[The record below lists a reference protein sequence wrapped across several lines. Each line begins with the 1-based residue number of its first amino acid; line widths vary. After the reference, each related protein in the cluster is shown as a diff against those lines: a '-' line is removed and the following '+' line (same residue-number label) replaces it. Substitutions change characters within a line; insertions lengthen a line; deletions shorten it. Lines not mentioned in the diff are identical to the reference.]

1 MRRDIY
7 KSKKTKRTEITSWVM
22 IVVVMLALLSPF
34 IYHKFLVRDSVTEY
48 KELWVISKGAARKS
62 DNSYNMKKKHY
73 SGASRTKTMY
83 YVRVNTSELD
93 CGDET
98 MDVEVSSDIYNS
110 VVTDEYHE
118 FKVITDTTVTGKK
131 RVEIYY

>member
-1 MRRDIY
+1 M
-7 KSKKTKRTEITSWVM
+7 K
-22 IVVVMLALLSPF
+22 IVQDCGGDVSTIVTFHLSQIF
-34 IYHKFLVRDSVTEY
+34 SAGFCNRY
-48 KELWVISKGAARKS
+48 KELWIISKGAARKS
-62 DNSYNMKKKHY
+62 DNSYNMKKRHY

-118 FKVITDTTVTGKK
+118 IKVITDTLVMGKK
-131 RVEIYY
+131 RVRIYY